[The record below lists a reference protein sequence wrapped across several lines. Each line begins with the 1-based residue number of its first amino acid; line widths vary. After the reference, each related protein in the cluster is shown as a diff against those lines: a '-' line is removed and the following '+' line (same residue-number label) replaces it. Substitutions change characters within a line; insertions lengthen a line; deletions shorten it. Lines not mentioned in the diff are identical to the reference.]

1 MKTMD
6 ARKLHLATIPLR
18 LTRRHSVAAFVIT
31 LCLFPP
37 GRVLASDGSSSRLGA
52 GQDTASPNA
61 RPGTTAWI
69 RVAEGEYKVLTENG
83 IGPFNPAVYG
93 FSESWTL
100 WRLPD
105 GSFEVNGTKSYRS
118 PSDEPHS
125 NEFSVHLSRDF
136 RVLRLK
142 EFRRLRWRSDSGPL
156 SCTFLPGKIACTS
169 NARDVTQ
176 NVTLDL
182 PMDNTFGFMWPI
194 SAFSLGS
201 ITRSASHK
209 PKVLTP
215 VERLRL
221 DEVSRADPIMTTI
234 LSGHLRYLGQ
244 EGLLLADHK
253 WRADKFELK
262 VPLHA
267 PFLLWTSPEGLLLA
281 FSPETKNKILSGG
294 GMALVRFQQWMEF

>member
-6 ARKLHLATIPLR
+6 ARKLHLATFPLR
-18 LTRRHSVAAFVIT
+18 LIRRHSVAAFVIT

-52 GQDTASPNA
+52 SQDTAGPNA
-61 RPGTTAWI
+61 GPGTTAWI

-105 GSFEVNGTKSYRS
+105 GSFEVNGTRNYRS

-136 RVLRLK
+136 RVLGLK

-156 SCTFLPGKIACTS
+156 NCTS
-169 NARDVTQ
+169 AGKDRLHIECERCDPER
-176 NVTLDL
+176 NVRLAHGQHFWIHVAD
-182 PMDNTFGFMWPI
+182 FCIFVGEHY
-194 SAFSLGS
+194 AFRES
-201 ITRSASHK
+201 
-209 PKVLTP
+209 
-215 VERLRL
+215 
-221 DEVSRADPIMTTI
+221 
-234 LSGHLRYLGQ
+234 
-244 EGLLLADHK
+244 
-253 WRADKFELK
+253 
-262 VPLHA
+262 
-267 PFLLWTSPEGLLLA
+267 
-281 FSPETKNKILSGG
+281 
-294 GMALVRFQQWMEF
+294 